1 MEDTLANSAFGTATE
16 QYAVGQNHRAFAG
29 VLERGKDVQQEG
41 VVTILLG
48 RDAEGESLKLIF
60 SRIEAVAPGFG

>member
-1 MEDTLANSAFGTATE
+1 M
-16 QYAVGQNHRAFAG
+16 GQNHRAFAG

-48 RDAEGESLKLIF
+48 RDTKAEALKLIF